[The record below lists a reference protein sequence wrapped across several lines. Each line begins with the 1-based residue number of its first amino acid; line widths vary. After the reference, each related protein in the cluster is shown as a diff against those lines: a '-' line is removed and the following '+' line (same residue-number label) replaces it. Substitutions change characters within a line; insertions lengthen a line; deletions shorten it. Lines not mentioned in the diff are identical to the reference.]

1 MANITFS
8 EGSGLNDSIFGKS
21 QAPIR
26 MFLEK
31 RGEAF
36 EQQSML
42 PHIFNMGTSKNW
54 AEKFTSLTSMDDF
67 KPVGENGEY
76 PKNGTQEG
84 FSKTLEHMTWKSSFA
99 LSREI
104 VDDGKLMDLRQKP
117 QNFITS
123 YYRTRERFGAALLG
137 AATQKLGKTTFEGKT
152 FDTTGADGKALFDAA
167 HPSKLGKAAQ
177 SNLFTD
183 AFSNEALAA
192 METAM
197 QNFTDDNGNVLAV
210 VPNTIL
216 IPNDYKLKMDVF
228 AAIGADKDPET
239 SNNGANFNFGR
250 WNVIVWPYLN
260 QYIAKGASPWILM
273 SSTYN
278 QDYGSAMW
286 LDRVK
291 LEVRSELASNDANNW
306 KGYARF
312 TAGFNDWRGFAVG
325 GVSGGSTLIGA

>member
-1 MANITFS
+1 MANIIFS

-123 YYRTRERFGAALLG
+123 YYRTRERFGAALIG
-137 AATQKLGKTTFEGKT
+137 AATQKLAKTNFEGRT
-152 FDTTGADGKALFDAA
+152 FDTTGADGKALFATD
-167 HPSKLGKAAQ
+167 HPSKLGKGTQ
-177 SNLFTD
+177 SNLFAD

-192 METAM
+192 METNM
-197 QNFTDDNGNVLAV
+197 QNFTDDNGNILAV
-210 VPNTIL
+210 VPDTIL
-216 IPNDYKLKMDVF
+216 IPNDYKLKMDIF
-228 AAIGADKDPET
+228 AAIGADKDPNT
-239 SNNGANFNFGR
+239 GNNGANFNFGR

-260 QYIAKGASPWILM
+260 QYIGKGTAPWILM
-273 SSTYN
+273 SSSYN
-278 QDYGSAMW
+278 KDYGSALW

-306 KGYARF
+306 KGYSRF

-325 GVSGGSTLIGA
+325 GVTGGSTLVAG

>member
-1 MANITFS
+1 MANIIFS

-31 RGEAF
+31 RAEAF

-123 YYRTRERFGAALLG
+123 YYRTRERFGAALIG
-137 AATQKLGKTTFEGKT
+137 AATQKLAKTNFEGRT
-152 FDTTGADGKALFDAA
+152 FDTTGADGKALFAA
-167 HPSKLGKAAQ
+167 DHPSKLGKGTQ
-177 SNLFTD
+177 SNMFAD

-197 QNFTDDNGNVLAV
+197 QNFTDDNGNILAV
-210 VPNTIL
+210 VPDTIL
-216 IPNDYKLKMDVF
+216 IPNDYKLKMDIF
-228 AAIGADKDPET
+228 AAIGADKDPNT
-239 SNNGANFNFGR
+239 GNNGANFNFGR

-260 QYIAKGASPWILM
+260 QYIGKGAAPWILM
-273 SSTYN
+273 SSSYN
-278 QDYGSAMW
+278 KDYGSAMW

-306 KGYARF
+306 KGYSRF

-325 GVSGGSTLIGA
+325 GVTGGSALVAG